1 MDRLATDGRRDNARG
16 RGIGHGRGHER
27 AHGRTGGRTE
37 AGTAGRAVAR
47 ALAGGRTPE
56 GGPVAVLEA
65 AAAALAGLVPY
76 DLWAGVL
83 LDPVTLLNVGGCYEH
98 GVGAA
103 WMPRLLDIEYREGDA
118 LLMPA
123 LARQPC
129 PVGTLTTALDG
140 RLERSVRYRDIYR
153 PLGLADEMRVLLRD
167 AGRVWGALVLVRSA
181 DRPPFSAAE
190 TATAARLSGPLGRA
204 LRDSLTERPAGP
216 GLDVRALVVLDARY
230 ETVTESTTAAAWYA
244 ELAETPARGTGLPAA
259 AYGVAAAA
267 LSSPTGGSR
276 VCVPTRSGGWAAI
289 EGWRLE
295 TGDGARIALSLG
307 PASPPDRVA
316 ALMEAYALS
325 PRECQILAHVVSG
338 APTNEIASRLALSP
352 FTVQDHLKSVF
363 AKTGVRSR
371 RELVSQVFF
380 SHYLPDLPLTGPGPE
395 AGAGE
400 RAGAAAATARASGPA
415 RPA

>member
-1 MDRLATDGRRDNARG
+1 MDRLVADRRRDHARG
-16 RGIGHGRGHER
+16 RGHGHGRVGTR
-27 AHGRTGGRTE
+27 ALG
-37 AGTAGRAVAR
+37 R
-47 ALAGGRTPE
+47 ALAGARATG

-65 AAAALAGLVPY
+65 AAAALADVVPY
-76 DLWAGVL
+76 ELWAGVL
-83 LDPVTLLNVGGCYEH
+83 LDPVTLLNVGGCYRH
-98 GVGAA
+98 GLGAE

-140 RLERSVRYRDIYR
+140 RLDRSARYRDIYR

-167 AGRVWGALVLVRSA
+167 AGRVWGALVLVRSE

-190 TATAARLSGPLGRA
+190 TAAAARLSGPLGRA
-204 LRDSLTERPAGP
+204 LRDSLTERPAAP
-216 GLDVRALVVLDARY
+216 GLDARALVVLTSEY
-230 ETVTESTTAAAWYA
+230 EIVTASTTAAAWYA

-259 AYGVAAAA
+259 AYGAAAAA

-325 PRECQILAHVVSG
+325 PRECQVLAQVVSG
-338 APTNEIASRLALSP
+338 APTTEIAARLALSP

-371 RELVSQVFF
+371 RELVARIFF
-380 SHYLPDLPLTGPGPE
+380 SHYLPDMPLAGTAAGTG
-395 AGAGE
+395 GATGQ
-400 RAGAAAATARASGPA
+400 GGGG
-415 RPA
+415 

>member
-1 MDRLATDGRRDNARG
+1 MDRLVTDGRRDNARG
-16 RGIGHGRGHER
+16 RGLGHGRGHERGHGRGHER
-27 AHGRTGGRTE
+27 AFGGGRK
-37 AGTAGRAVAR
+37 
-47 ALAGGRTPE
+47 PE

-65 AAAALAGLVPY
+65 AAAALADLVPY
-76 DLWAGVL
+76 ELWAGVL

-98 GVGAA
+98 GVSAP

-140 RLERSVRYRDIYR
+140 RLDRSARYRDIYR
-153 PLGLADEMRVLLRD
+153 PLGLGDEMRVLLRD

-190 TATAARLSGPLGRA
+190 TAAAARLSGPLGRA
-204 LRDSLTERPAGP
+204 LRDSLTERPTAP
-216 GLDVRALVVLDARY
+216 GLDVRALVVLDSRY
-230 ETVTESTTAAAWYA
+230 ETVTESATAAAWCA

-295 TGDGARIALSLG
+295 TGDGAQVALSLG

-325 PRECQILAHVVSG
+325 PRECQVLAQVVSG
-338 APTNEIASRLALSP
+338 APTNEIAARLALSP

-380 SHYLPDLPLTGPGPE
+380 SHYLPDLPLTGTGPGP
-395 AGAGE
+395 AAGE
-400 RAGAAAATARASGPA
+400 SATAAAGTARASGPGRYA
-415 RPA
+415 